1 MRALVLRG
9 DWDPRPGYTVTQA
22 EVDSRKA
29 RMASQVWRN
38 PRVVWEE
45 VPDPEPRADEVLI
58 EVRACGVCGS
68 DTHCVETDDDGYML
82 FSGPT
87 RLPEILGHEYSG
99 TVVAVGSDVQ
109 HLRPGEPVAAEG
121 MLWCGLCPPCRSGHP
136 NQCRTLEMVGF
147 SSPGAFAPFIATRER
162 YCWSLAP
169 LMDHMPEDDA
179 YELGALLEPAGCSF
193 NGLFVAA
200 GGFLPGA
207 TCAIHGAG
215 PIGLAA
221 IPVARAGGATHIWV
235 FDTVP
240 ERVELARSFGA
251 DEAHVVGDLTAAG
264 TSVHQA
270 ILDATGG
277 VGADVHIEA
286 AGAANA
292 TFPEIET
299 SLAPNGKVVYLGR
312 TGEHARIHADILVT
326 GANALV
332 GSRGHAGH
340 GIYPALIRLAARGR
354 LDLRPMITARFPL
367 ADALAALEQSRTR
380 ADGKIVI
387 TY

>member
-9 DWDPRPGYTVTQA
+9 DWEPRPGYAVTQA
-22 EVDSRKA
+22 EIDSRKA

-38 PRVVWEE
+38 PRAAWEE
-45 VPDPEPRADEVLI
+45 VPEPEPRADEVLI
-58 EVRACGVCGS
+58 QVRACGVCGS

-99 TVVAVGSDVQ
+99 TVVAVGPDVQ
-109 HLRPGEPVAAEG
+109 HLRPGDPVAAEG

-136 NQCRTLEMVGF
+136 NQCPTLEMVGF
-147 SSPGAFAPFIATRER
+147 SSPGAFAPYIATRER

-169 LMDHMPEDDA
+169 LMGRMSEDEA

-221 IPVARAGGATHIWV
+221 IPVARAGGATHISV

-240 ERVELARSFGA
+240 ERVELARVFGA
-251 DEAHVVGDLTAAG
+251 DEAHVVGDLAAAG
-264 TSVHQA
+264 TTVSET
-270 ILDATGG
+270 IRDATGG
-277 VGADVHIEA
+277 VGAAGPVAA
-286 AGAANA
+286 AGGANA
-292 TFPEIET
+292 TFPQIEA

-312 TGEHARIHADILVT
+312 TGEHARIHADVLVT

-340 GIYPALIRLAARGR
+340 GIYPALIRLAARGM

-367 ADALAALEQSRTR
+367 ADTLEALQQSRTR